1 MKGIKDMRDLFFR
14 KKPIELLLALNT
26 EEKKKYVSVLSR
38 EINCTYSHTL
48 KLLSIFEKFGL
59 VKLDKISRVKFVELT
74 EDGKDLALQLQAALR
89 KMLSMK
95 KAREKEEAEKHEKAI
110 PEKTDK

>member
-1 MKGIKDMRDLFFR
+1 MKGAKDMKDLFFR

-26 EEKKKYVSVLSR
+26 EEKKKYVSTLSR

-74 EDGKDLALQLQAALR
+74 EDGKDLALQFQAALR

-95 KAREKEEAEKHEKAI
+95 KAEKQEKKSTS
-110 PEKTDK
+110 EKTDK